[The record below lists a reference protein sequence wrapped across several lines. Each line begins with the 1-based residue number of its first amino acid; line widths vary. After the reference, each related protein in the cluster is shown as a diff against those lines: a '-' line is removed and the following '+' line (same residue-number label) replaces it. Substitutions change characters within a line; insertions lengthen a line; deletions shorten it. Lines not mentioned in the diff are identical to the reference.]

1 MLFSSKN
8 WGKIRPHEILPKIR
22 LLNQKMN
29 LIVEI
34 FNVPLCTMIVRA
46 AFNKRL
52 KIYFNR
58 PDDSSSSAC
67 LCYREMKIFI

>member
-34 FNVPLCTMIVRA
+34 FNVPLCYTMIVRA

-52 KIYFNR
+52 KIYFITGLTIAVAL
-58 PDDSSSSAC
+58 PASVK
-67 LCYREMKIFI
+67 EK